1 MDVSIKDHEEHT
13 QKPLKPF
20 NTQLLG
26 LPAVLCLGFLVFIT
40 DLLFWENQSESTVAS
55 VLAMV
60 GKNIYLFNPN
70 PNPKDVNIFF
80 TVLSIAAH
88 LQLKTYERR

>member
-13 QKPLKPF
+13 LKPLKPF

-40 DLLFWENQSESTVAS
+40 DLLFLENQSESTVAS

-60 GKNIYLFNPN
+60 RKNIYIF
-70 PNPKDVNIFF
+70 KKEVNIFYC
-80 TVLSIAAH
+80 TTINSSSS
-88 LQLKTYERR
+88 TN